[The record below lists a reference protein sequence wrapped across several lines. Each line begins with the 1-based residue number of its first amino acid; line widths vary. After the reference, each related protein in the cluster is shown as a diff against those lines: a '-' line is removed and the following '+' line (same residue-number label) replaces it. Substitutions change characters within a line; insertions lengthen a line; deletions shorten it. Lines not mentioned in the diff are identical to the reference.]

1 MLKKKC
7 IGAMLLAAAA
17 VSTSAM
23 AGDRGVNTVVGALAG
38 AAIGGSVGG
47 RDGAL
52 VGGAIGAAVGNSVRT
67 NDDYYSRNRGYA
79 YSITSRHRPTSSP
92 VRSMCNRVRCTW
104 NRPAITT
111 TRVRTSSSSSAA
123 AATTTTVAGI
133 AAGTATV
140 AAMIATAATGTVAT
154 TAAGAADRPQLPLKT
169 APRARFFIGRS
180 RAAPPARRPK
190 HAHRLSA
197 QATSRR
203 RRPGR

>member
-67 NDDYYSRNRGYA
+67 NDDYYYRNRGYA
-79 YSITSRHRPTSSP
+79 YSSGYSGGYYQSAPAYVESRPVYVESPRYYYNSRPDVVVVERGRGYNHDRGWHRG
-92 VRSMCNRVRCTW
+92 W
-104 NRPAITT
+104 
-111 TRVRTSSSSSAA
+111 
-123 AATTTTVAGI
+123 
-133 AAGTATV
+133 
-140 AAMIATAATGTVAT
+140 
-154 TAAGAADRPQLPLKT
+154 DRD
-169 APRARFFIGRS
+169 RGGWDRGYDRGHD
-180 RAAPPARRPK
+180 RGW
-190 HAHRLSA
+190 HR
-197 QATSRR
+197 
-203 RRPGR
+203 